1 MYTTQHPERN
11 TPSRAQLAYADL
23 KNRLLLG
30 EFPLNV
36 RLGEER
42 LAALVGVSRTPIR
55 EALSRL
61 EVEGLVVRAPDGG
74 FLPVVPD
81 VTGMRQLY
89 EVRVG
94 LELQAL
100 RRPLRHGT
108 THDIERLEALRDE
121 WVELTHEEPE
131 AEPGFVLLDESFH
144 LTLAATA
151 GNPMLVD
158 ILRQIN
164 ERIRIV
170 RMQDFLVTERVGR
183 TIREHVALRRRGAGR
198 RHRRRRAPTH
208 HPHRQLRR
216 GGRGAGDQGRRPH
229 GRRAAGVGTEGL
241 SGHAQIGGGS
251 RQHAECRPGSAG
263 QGRATCRRRA
273 EAGIDQERERDV
285 DASAPM
291 TTTAAPPSETTTE
304 AAQLLVARGITRRFG
319 EVVANDAV
327 DLDLGRGRG
336 PRRARRE
343 RRRQEHADEGHLRRA
358 PGRRG
363 RDRRRRHAG
372 R

>member
-1 MYTTQHPERN
+1 VYTEQHPERDPDRSA
-11 TPSRAQLAYADL
+11 PSRAQLAYADL

-81 VTGMRQLY
+81 VAGMRQLY

-100 RRPLRHGT
+100 RRPSRLGT
-108 THDIERLEALRDE
+108 EHDRGILEALRAD

-144 LTLAATA
+144 LTLALAA
-151 GNPMLVD
+151 GNSMLVD

-170 RMQDFLVTERVGR
+170 RMQDFLVPERVGR
-183 TIREHVALRRRGAGR
+183 TIREHVALIDAV
-198 RHRRRRAPTH
+198 
-208 HPHRQLRR
+208 L
-216 GGRGAGDQGRRPH
+216 AGDIVEAEGQLVTHIDNSVAVVEERVTKAIARM
-229 GRRAAGVGTEGL
+229 AGV
-241 SGHAQIGGGS
+241 
-251 RQHAECRPGSAG
+251 RP
-263 QGRATCRRRA
+263 
-273 EAGIDQERERDV
+273 EAG
-285 DASAPM
+285 
-291 TTTAAPPSETTTE
+291 
-304 AAQLLVARGITRRFG
+304 G
-319 EVVANDAV
+319 
-327 DLDLGRGRG
+327 
-336 PRRARRE
+336 
-343 RRRQEHADEGHLRRA
+343 
-358 PGRRG
+358 
-363 RDRRRRHAG
+363 
-372 R
+372 

>member
-1 MYTTQHPERN
+1 M
-11 TPSRAQLAYADL
+11 AYADL

-81 VTGMRQLY
+81 VAGMRQLY

-100 RRPLRHGT
+100 RRPSRLGT
-108 THDIERLEALRDE
+108 EHDRSILDALRAD

-144 LTLAATA
+144 LTLALAA
-151 GNPMLVD
+151 GNSMLVD

-170 RMQDFLVTERVGR
+170 RMQDFLVPERVGR
-183 TIREHVALRRRGAGR
+183 TIREHVALIDAVM
-198 RHRRRRAPTH
+198 
-208 HPHRQLRR
+208 
-216 GGRGAGDQGRRPH
+216 AGDIVEAEGQLVTHIDSSVAVVEERVTKAIARM
-229 GRRAAGVGTEGL
+229 AGVRPEV
-241 SGHAQIGGGS
+241 GG
-251 RQHAECRPGSAG
+251 
-263 QGRATCRRRA
+263 
-273 EAGIDQERERDV
+273 
-285 DASAPM
+285 
-291 TTTAAPPSETTTE
+291 
-304 AAQLLVARGITRRFG
+304 
-319 EVVANDAV
+319 
-327 DLDLGRGRG
+327 
-336 PRRARRE
+336 
-343 RRRQEHADEGHLRRA
+343 
-358 PGRRG
+358 
-363 RDRRRRHAG
+363 
-372 R
+372 

>member
-1 MYTTQHPERN
+1 VYTAQHPERN
-11 TPSRAQLAYADL
+11 APSRAQLAYSDL

-81 VTGMRQLY
+81 VAGMRQLY

-100 RRPLRHGT
+100 RRPSRHGT
-108 THDIERLEALRDE
+108 VHAQEMLEGLRDD
-121 WVELTHEEPE
+121 WIELTHEEPE

-144 LTLAATA
+144 LTLAESA

-164 ERIRIV
+164 ERLRIV
-170 RMQDFLVTERVGR
+170 RMQDFLVPERVDR
-183 TIREHVALRRRGAGR
+183 TITEHVSLVEVVMAGDIVE
-198 RHRRRRAPTH
+198 AE
-208 HPHRQLRR
+208 RQLVTHIDTSVAVVEERVTKAIAR
-216 GGRGAGDQGRRPH
+216 M
-229 GRRAAGVGTEGL
+229 AGVRPDT
-241 SGHAQIGGGS
+241 GS
-251 RQHAECRPGSAG
+251 
-263 QGRATCRRRA
+263 
-273 EAGIDQERERDV
+273 
-285 DASAPM
+285 
-291 TTTAAPPSETTTE
+291 
-304 AAQLLVARGITRRFG
+304 
-319 EVVANDAV
+319 
-327 DLDLGRGRG
+327 
-336 PRRARRE
+336 
-343 RRRQEHADEGHLRRA
+343 
-358 PGRRG
+358 
-363 RDRRRRHAG
+363 
-372 R
+372 

>member
-81 VTGMRQLY
+81 VAGMRQLY

-108 THDIERLEALRDE
+108 THDIARLEALRAE
-121 WVELTHEEPE
+121 WLDLTHEEPE
-131 AEPGFVLLDESFH
+131 PEPGFVLLDEAFH

-170 RMQDFLVTERVGR
+170 RMQDFLVTDRVGR
-183 TIREHVALRRRGAGR
+183 TIREHVALVDAVLAGDI
-198 RHRRRRAPTH
+198 AEAE
-208 HPHRQLRR
+208 RQLIIHIDSSAAVVEERVTKAVAR
-216 GGRGAGDQGRRPH
+216 M
-229 GRRAAGVGTEGL
+229 AGV
-241 SGHAQIGGGS
+241 
-251 RQHAECRPGSAG
+251 RP
-263 QGRATCRRRA
+263 
-273 EAGIDQERERDV
+273 E
-285 DASAPM
+285 SAP
-291 TTTAAPPSETTTE
+291 
-304 AAQLLVARGITRRFG
+304 
-319 EVVANDAV
+319 
-327 DLDLGRGRG
+327 
-336 PRRARRE
+336 RA
-343 RRRQEHADEGHLRRA
+343 
-358 PGRRG
+358 
-363 RDRRRRHAG
+363 
-372 R
+372 

>member
-1 MYTTQHPERN
+1 M
-11 TPSRAQLAYADL
+11 AYADL

-100 RRPLRHGT
+100 RRPSRLGT
-108 THDIERLEALRDE
+108 THDRGVLEALRAE

-144 LTLAATA
+144 LTLAEAA

-170 RMQDFLVTERVGR
+170 RMQDFLVPERVGR
-183 TIREHVALRRRGAGR
+183 TIPEHVALIDAVLAGDIVE
-198 RHRRRRAPTH
+198 AEGQLVTH
-208 HPHRQLRR
+208 IDSSAAVVEERVTKAIARMAGVRPEPGGTNR
-216 GGRGAGDQGRRPH
+216 GG
-229 GRRAAGVGTEGL
+229 
-241 SGHAQIGGGS
+241 
-251 RQHAECRPGSAG
+251 
-263 QGRATCRRRA
+263 
-273 EAGIDQERERDV
+273 
-285 DASAPM
+285 
-291 TTTAAPPSETTTE
+291 
-304 AAQLLVARGITRRFG
+304 
-319 EVVANDAV
+319 
-327 DLDLGRGRG
+327 
-336 PRRARRE
+336 
-343 RRRQEHADEGHLRRA
+343 
-358 PGRRG
+358 
-363 RDRRRRHAG
+363 
-372 R
+372 

>member
-1 MYTTQHPERN
+1 M
-11 TPSRAQLAYADL
+11 AYADL

-81 VTGMRQLY
+81 VAGMRQLY

-100 RRPLRHGT
+100 RRPSRLGIE
-108 THDIERLEALRDE
+108 HDRSILEALRAD

-144 LTLAATA
+144 LTLALAA
-151 GNPMLVD
+151 GNSMLVD

-170 RMQDFLVTERVGR
+170 RMQDFLVPERVGR
-183 TIREHVALRRRGAGR
+183 TIREHVALIDAVM
-198 RHRRRRAPTH
+198 
-208 HPHRQLRR
+208 
-216 GGRGAGDQGRRPH
+216 AGDIVEAEGQLVTHIDSSVAVVEERVTKAIARM
-229 GRRAAGVGTEGL
+229 AGVRPEV
-241 SGHAQIGGGS
+241 GG
-251 RQHAECRPGSAG
+251 
-263 QGRATCRRRA
+263 
-273 EAGIDQERERDV
+273 
-285 DASAPM
+285 
-291 TTTAAPPSETTTE
+291 
-304 AAQLLVARGITRRFG
+304 
-319 EVVANDAV
+319 
-327 DLDLGRGRG
+327 
-336 PRRARRE
+336 
-343 RRRQEHADEGHLRRA
+343 
-358 PGRRG
+358 
-363 RDRRRRHAG
+363 
-372 R
+372 

>member
-1 MYTTQHPERN
+1 M
-11 TPSRAQLAYADL
+11 AYADL

-100 RRPLRHGT
+100 RRPSRLGT
-108 THDIERLEALRDE
+108 VHDAEVLEALRSE

-144 LTLAATA
+144 LTLAGAG

-170 RMQDFLVTERVGR
+170 RMQDFLVPERVGR
-183 TIREHVALRRRGAGR
+183 TIREHVALIDAVLAGDIVE
-198 RHRRRRAPTH
+198 AE
-208 HPHRQLRR
+208 RQLVTHIDSSVAVVEERVTKAIAR
-216 GGRGAGDQGRRPH
+216 M
-229 GRRAAGVGTEGL
+229 AGV
-241 SGHAQIGGGS
+241 
-251 RQHAECRPGSAG
+251 RP
-263 QGRATCRRRA
+263 
-273 EAGIDQERERDV
+273 EAG
-285 DASAPM
+285 PK
-291 TTTAAPPSETTTE
+291 
-304 AAQLLVARGITRRFG
+304 G
-319 EVVANDAV
+319 
-327 DLDLGRGRG
+327 
-336 PRRARRE
+336 
-343 RRRQEHADEGHLRRA
+343 
-358 PGRRG
+358 
-363 RDRRRRHAG
+363 
-372 R
+372 

>member
-1 MYTTQHPERN
+1 
-11 TPSRAQLAYADL
+11 LAYADL

-108 THDIERLEALRDE
+108 THDIERLEGLRAE
-121 WVELTHEEPE
+121 WLELTHEEPE
-131 AEPGFVLLDESFH
+131 AEPGFVLLDEAFH

-170 RMQDFLVTERVGR
+170 RMQDFLVTDRVGR
-183 TIREHVALRRRGAGR
+183 TIREHVALVDAVLAGEI
-198 RHRRRRAPTH
+198 AEAE
-208 HPHRQLRR
+208 RQLIIHIDSSAAVVEERVTKAVAR
-216 GGRGAGDQGRRPH
+216 M
-229 GRRAAGVGTEGL
+229 AGV
-241 SGHAQIGGGS
+241 
-251 RQHAECRPGSAG
+251 RPE
-263 QGRATCRRRA
+263 ATPK
-273 EAGIDQERERDV
+273 G
-285 DASAPM
+285 
-291 TTTAAPPSETTTE
+291 
-304 AAQLLVARGITRRFG
+304 
-319 EVVANDAV
+319 
-327 DLDLGRGRG
+327 
-336 PRRARRE
+336 
-343 RRRQEHADEGHLRRA
+343 
-358 PGRRG
+358 
-363 RDRRRRHAG
+363 
-372 R
+372 

>member
-1 MYTTQHPERN
+1 
-11 TPSRAQLAYADL
+11 LAYADL

-81 VTGMRQLY
+81 VAGMRQLY

-100 RRPLRHGT
+100 RRPSRLGT
-108 THDIERLEALRDE
+108 EHDRSILEALRAD

-131 AEPGFVLLDESFH
+131 AEPGFVLLDETFH
-144 LTLAATA
+144 LTLALAA
-151 GNPMLVD
+151 GNSMLVD

-170 RMQDFLVTERVGR
+170 RMQDFLVPERVGR
-183 TIREHVALRRRGAGR
+183 TIREHVALIDAVM
-198 RHRRRRAPTH
+198 
-208 HPHRQLRR
+208 
-216 GGRGAGDQGRRPH
+216 AGDIVEAEGQLVTHIDNSVAVVEERVTKAIARM
-229 GRRAAGVGTEGL
+229 AGV
-241 SGHAQIGGGS
+241 
-251 RQHAECRPGSAG
+251 RP
-263 QGRATCRRRA
+263 
-273 EAGIDQERERDV
+273 EAG
-285 DASAPM
+285 
-291 TTTAAPPSETTTE
+291 
-304 AAQLLVARGITRRFG
+304 G
-319 EVVANDAV
+319 
-327 DLDLGRGRG
+327 
-336 PRRARRE
+336 
-343 RRRQEHADEGHLRRA
+343 
-358 PGRRG
+358 
-363 RDRRRRHAG
+363 
-372 R
+372 

>member
-1 MYTTQHPERN
+1 VYTTQHPERN
-11 TPSRAQLAYADL
+11 APSRAQLAYADL
-23 KNRLLLG
+23 KTRLLLG
-30 EFPLNV
+30 EFALNG

-61 EVEGLVVRAPDGG
+61 EVEGLVARAPDGG

-94 LELQAL
+94 LEMQAL
-100 RRPLRHGT
+100 RRPSRLGT
-108 THDIERLEALRDE
+108 VHDRDRLEALRAE
-121 WVELTHEEPE
+121 WIELTHEEPE

-183 TIREHVALRRRGAGR
+183 TIREHVALVDAVL
-198 RHRRRRAPTH
+198 ADDIAEAE
-208 HPHRQLRR
+208 RQLIVHIDSSAAVVEERVTKAVAR
-216 GGRGAGDQGRRPH
+216 M
-229 GRRAAGVGTEGL
+229 AGVLPE
-241 SGHAQIGGGS
+241 S
-251 RQHAECRPGSAG
+251 
-263 QGRATCRRRA
+263 
-273 EAGIDQERERDV
+273 
-285 DASAPM
+285 
-291 TTTAAPPSETTTE
+291 
-304 AAQLLVARGITRRFG
+304 
-319 EVVANDAV
+319 
-327 DLDLGRGRG
+327 G
-336 PRRARRE
+336 PR
-343 RRRQEHADEGHLRRA
+343 EG
-358 PGRRG
+358 
-363 RDRRRRHAG
+363 
-372 R
+372 

>member
-1 MYTTQHPERN
+1 
-11 TPSRAQLAYADL
+11 LAYADL

-81 VTGMRQLY
+81 VAGMRQLY

-100 RRPLRHGT
+100 RRPSRLGT
-108 THDIERLEALRDE
+108 EHDRSILEALRAD

-144 LTLAATA
+144 LTLALAA
-151 GNPMLVD
+151 GNSMLVD

-170 RMQDFLVTERVGR
+170 RMQDFLVPERVGR
-183 TIREHVALRRRGAGR
+183 TIREHVALIDAVM
-198 RHRRRRAPTH
+198 
-208 HPHRQLRR
+208 
-216 GGRGAGDQGRRPH
+216 AGDIVEAEGQLVTHIDNSVAVVEERVTKAIARM
-229 GRRAAGVGTEGL
+229 AGV
-241 SGHAQIGGGS
+241 
-251 RQHAECRPGSAG
+251 RP
-263 QGRATCRRRA
+263 
-273 EAGIDQERERDV
+273 EAG
-285 DASAPM
+285 
-291 TTTAAPPSETTTE
+291 
-304 AAQLLVARGITRRFG
+304 G
-319 EVVANDAV
+319 
-327 DLDLGRGRG
+327 
-336 PRRARRE
+336 
-343 RRRQEHADEGHLRRA
+343 
-358 PGRRG
+358 
-363 RDRRRRHAG
+363 
-372 R
+372 

>member
-1 MYTTQHPERN
+1 
-11 TPSRAQLAYADL
+11 LAYADL

-100 RRPLRHGT
+100 RRPSRLGT
-108 THDIERLEALRDE
+108 VHDQEVLEALRSE

-144 LTLAATA
+144 LTLAGAG

-170 RMQDFLVTERVGR
+170 RILVPERVGR
-183 TIREHVALRRRGAGR
+183 TIREHVALIDAVLAGDIVE
-198 RHRRRRAPTH
+198 AE
-208 HPHRQLRR
+208 RQLVTHIDSSVAVVEERVTKAIAR
-216 GGRGAGDQGRRPH
+216 M
-229 GRRAAGVGTEGL
+229 AGVRPEA
-241 SGHAQIGGGS
+241 SPKGG
-251 RQHAECRPGSAG
+251 
-263 QGRATCRRRA
+263 
-273 EAGIDQERERDV
+273 
-285 DASAPM
+285 
-291 TTTAAPPSETTTE
+291 
-304 AAQLLVARGITRRFG
+304 
-319 EVVANDAV
+319 
-327 DLDLGRGRG
+327 
-336 PRRARRE
+336 
-343 RRRQEHADEGHLRRA
+343 
-358 PGRRG
+358 
-363 RDRRRRHAG
+363 
-372 R
+372 

>member
-1 MYTTQHPERN
+1 MYTAQHPERN
-11 TPSRAQLAYADL
+11 APSRAQLAYSDL

-81 VTGMRQLY
+81 VAGMRHLS

-100 RRPLRHGT
+100 RRPSRHGT
-108 THDIERLEALRDE
+108 VHSQELLEGLRAE

-144 LTLAATA
+144 LTLAEAA

-158 ILRQIN
+158 LLRQLN
-164 ERIRIV
+164 ERLRIV
-170 RMQDFLVTERVGR
+170 RMQDFLVPDRVDR
-183 TIREHVALRRRGAGR
+183 TIREHVALVDVVLAGDVVE
-198 RHRRRRAPTH
+198 AE
-208 HPHRQLRR
+208 RQLVTHIDSSVAVVEERVTKAIAR
-216 GGRGAGDQGRRPH
+216 M
-229 GRRAAGVGTEGL
+229 AGVRPD
-241 SGHAQIGGGS
+241 AGS
-251 RQHAECRPGSAG
+251 
-263 QGRATCRRRA
+263 
-273 EAGIDQERERDV
+273 
-285 DASAPM
+285 
-291 TTTAAPPSETTTE
+291 
-304 AAQLLVARGITRRFG
+304 
-319 EVVANDAV
+319 
-327 DLDLGRGRG
+327 
-336 PRRARRE
+336 
-343 RRRQEHADEGHLRRA
+343 
-358 PGRRG
+358 
-363 RDRRRRHAG
+363 
-372 R
+372 

>member
-1 MYTTQHPERN
+1 VYTAQHPEGN
-11 TPSRAQLAYADL
+11 APSRAQLAYSDL

-81 VTGMRQLY
+81 VAGMRHLY

-100 RRPLRHGT
+100 RRPSRHGT
-108 THDIERLEALRDE
+108 VHSQELLEALRAE

-144 LTLAATA
+144 LTLAEAA

-158 ILRQIN
+158 LLRQLN
-164 ERIRIV
+164 ERLRIV
-170 RMQDFLVTERVGR
+170 RMQDFLVPDRVDR
-183 TIREHVALRRRGAGR
+183 TIREHVALLDVVLAGDVVE
-198 RHRRRRAPTH
+198 AE
-208 HPHRQLRR
+208 RQLVTHIDSSVAVVEERVTKAIAR
-216 GGRGAGDQGRRPH
+216 M
-229 GRRAAGVGTEGL
+229 AGVRPD
-241 SGHAQIGGGS
+241 AGS
-251 RQHAECRPGSAG
+251 
-263 QGRATCRRRA
+263 
-273 EAGIDQERERDV
+273 
-285 DASAPM
+285 
-291 TTTAAPPSETTTE
+291 
-304 AAQLLVARGITRRFG
+304 
-319 EVVANDAV
+319 
-327 DLDLGRGRG
+327 
-336 PRRARRE
+336 
-343 RRRQEHADEGHLRRA
+343 
-358 PGRRG
+358 
-363 RDRRRRHAG
+363 
-372 R
+372 